1 MVREEEVVLLF
12 VVFYLLGEVI
22 DLLLQPMAVLLQL
35 QVLELQAVDVL
46 FGFDHM
52 LLEDFVFFFD
62 FALFAGLVV
71 ELVLDFLELVDFL
84 HEFPLGV
91 EELVVLVLLAL
102 QLFGDFQTGDFQLGL
117 RITDL
122 LKFPLV
128 VFLGL
133 VHQPQQGLVLL
144 LHHIVVLLQLVVG
157 PGQILQFVFGI
168 VQFLMIGLFFF
179 ADFLHLLDQLLGDLL
194 QCSKRQ
200 HLEIKPL
207 VETRFEFFFEIVEF
221 HIN

>member
-1 MVREEEVVLLF
+1 
-12 VVFYLLGEVI
+12 
-22 DLLLQPMAVLLQL
+22 
-35 QVLELQAVDVL
+35 
-46 FGFDHM
+46 M

-117 RITDL
+117 RIADL

-168 VQFLMIGLFFF
+168 VQFLMIGLLFF

-207 VETRFEFFFEIVEF
+207 VET
-221 HIN
+221 